1 MVQQRRR
8 KTRKERQRSR
18 HEQVGAIC
26 YRRVGGR
33 LRILLV
39 TSLTTR
45 RWVIP
50 KGWPMEDHSLSEAAA
65 IEAFQ
70 EAGVVGIMSEESLGH
85 YKYVKDRGRKN
96 ETRCRVHV
104 FPLEVTRIFNH
115 FDEKGRRRRKWVSVK
130 EARRRVREPGLKRIF
145 ADFDP
150 D

>member
-1 MVQQRRR
+1 MAQQRRR
-8 KTRKERQRSR
+8 HSRKRHQRAR
-18 HEQVGAIC
+18 HTQVGAIC
-26 YRRVGGR
+26 YRKSSGR

-70 EAGVVGIMSEESLGH
+70 EAGVAGVVSESSVGH
-85 YKYVKDRGRKN
+85 YKYVKDRDRKN

-104 FPLEVTRIFNH
+104 FPLEVTRVFNH

-130 EARRRVREPGLKRIF
+130 EARRRVREPGLKRIL

-150 D
+150 H